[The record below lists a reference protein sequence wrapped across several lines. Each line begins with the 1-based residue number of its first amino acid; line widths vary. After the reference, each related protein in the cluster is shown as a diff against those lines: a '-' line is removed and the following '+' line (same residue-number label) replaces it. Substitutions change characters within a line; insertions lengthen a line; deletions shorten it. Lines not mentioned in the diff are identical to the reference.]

1 MPFPSV
7 VLSMPNQTSNRLSGQ
22 DKTHVLIRCMELV
35 YVFVIFS
42 SFPYR
47 FLVVPLSCTVPYVTV
62 KSSQQNASLLE
73 LTETHV
79 RLEG

>member
-35 YVFVIFS
+35 SVFVVFS

-47 FLVVPLSCTVPYVTV
+47 FLVVPLSCTGPV